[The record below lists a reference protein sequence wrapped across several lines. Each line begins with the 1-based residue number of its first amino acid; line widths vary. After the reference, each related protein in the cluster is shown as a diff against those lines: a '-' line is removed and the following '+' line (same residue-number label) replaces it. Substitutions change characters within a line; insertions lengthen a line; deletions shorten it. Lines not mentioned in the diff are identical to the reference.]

1 MGGTQ
6 LQCFFF
12 GRGRQ
17 EKEEGSD
24 ICHSRMAFDS
34 MGNSPQPC
42 ILRRLIF
49 FNSLCMTMSA
59 ESVLGCA
66 SYSIIDTLHF
76 NRGGLDFGHFN
87 QTSLMN
93 LVRYNK

>member
-1 MGGTQ
+1 MYSGFI
-6 LQCFFF
+6 LFSSWSLERSVALNCIVSFFLFF
-12 GRGRQ
+12 GRGQQ

-24 ICHSRMAFDS
+24 MWHSPMAFDS

-59 ESVLGCA
+59 ESG
-66 SYSIIDTLHF
+66 S
-76 NRGGLDFGHFN
+76 
-87 QTSLMN
+87 
-93 LVRYNK
+93 